1 MQYDLVVTGGV
12 LVDGLNVPRRRADVA
27 VKNGVIA
34 AIGDIP
40 VSDATEVLDASGMIV
55 APGFIDLHT
64 HYDAQLFWDP
74 WRSLSGWHGV
84 TSLANPAARSPKTG
98 RRRPACRP

>member
-1 MQYDLVVTGGV
+1 MQYDLVVKGGV

-40 VSDATEVLDASGMIV
+40 VSDATEVLDASG
-55 APGFIDLHT
+55 T
-64 HYDAQLFWDP
+64 K
-74 WRSLSGWHGV
+74 WR
-84 TSLANPAARSPKTG
+84 
-98 RRRPACRP
+98 